1 MKFGE
6 QSPLCFIDKLSARLW
21 RTNKPQSNSV
31 RRHYM
36 EKRSGLRPG
45 KEDLPTRRKMFQAGK
60 DIFVITVKANIRH
73 GKARSLRIQ
82 RT

>member
-1 MKFGE
+1 MK
-6 QSPLCFIDKLSARLW
+6 
-21 RTNKPQSNSV
+21 
-31 RRHYM
+31 
-36 EKRSGLRPG
+36 KRSGLRPG
-45 KEDLPTRRKMFQAGK
+45 KEDLPPRRKMFQAGK